1 MRKQESVSAF
11 SSRNPESN
19 LFIKK
24 ESFLDQFIIWFRNF
38 LDNDE

>member
-11 SSRNPESN
+11 STRNPESN

-24 ESFLDQFIIWFRNF
+24 ESLLDQFIVWFRNF
-38 LDNDE
+38 LDNGE